1 LPLLC
6 IASRTTLTP
15 FYTFST
21 PPRPFSTLHRTVD
34 ATAQTLTATEVFEIA
49 WVGDDI
55 TLKASNG
62 KFLVAR
68 APSLLNLNLG
78 DIVLMDAAAST
89 PEARAFHLAVVT
101 HGVPQTPIRGLL
113 SSTYVR
119 GAVTLRSSLDGSG
132 RCISMQPG
140 GSVICNVDN
149 HSVDEII
156 RLVAVTNLHRPDNLL
171 FIDPSL

>member
-1 LPLLC
+1 MRMHMDDHLRCLPPPSAKLTTISADFMPDKSAIC
-6 IASRTTLTP
+6 IA
-15 FYTFST
+15 
-21 PPRPFSTLHRTVD
+21 
-34 ATAQTLTATEVFEIA
+34 
-49 WVGDDI
+49 VG
-55 TLKASNG
+55 
-62 KFLVAR
+62 
-68 APSLLNLNLG
+68 
-78 DIVLMDAAAST
+78 AAA
-89 PEARAFHLAVVT
+89 V
-101 HGVPQTPIRGLL
+101 QTPIRGLL